1 MGLFDIIRRKSGPV
15 RLELQPPA
23 RAERRG
29 DPLEN
34 PAVSLSSP
42 NIWAWLVGGNNPTVS
57 GELINHFTAMQQTTV
72 YACVN
77 LLAESVASLPL
88 RIYERAAKGRMED
101 VDHPLYWLLSV
112 EPNPEMTAFTFLE
125 TLTGCLALTGNGYAE
140 ILENRM
146 GDIGG
151 LYPLHPLHTEP
162 FRATSEITAWNGI
175 PIPQGEIAY
184 RTTQGMPN
192 GNWRIISASRMI
204 HPRLFSF
211 DGLKGASPIEQARQ
225 GIGLARAAEKYGA
238 RFFGNDSRPAGIMLF
253 KGGKLDEKIQLNV
266 RDSWER
272 AQGGEN
278 QGKTAFLSGDWDYKQ
293 IGISPE
299 QAQFLVTRQFQRA
312 EIAAMWRI
320 PPHMVGDTTRLSNN
334 NAEQQNLSFVTDTLR
349 PFLCRIESEVV
360 RKCIPRQGRNANR
373 HYVEFD
379 VSERLRGDFKST
391 MDGINVG
398 RQSGVL
404 TINDG
409 REQLGMNPV
418 GPEGD
423 VCIVPVNYQNAE
435 RLLDTESIQDQ
446 PTGGG
451 QQQDPDD
458 PDAGGADDE
467 AKRWI
472 SAWAPLFCDAFGRVC
487 NRDKR
492 DLTAVRTIFGP
503 IVGTIA
509 STYAKAAEMRMDLDA
524 AIEVERVVQEQLG
537 GLAKR
542 AVAWKG
548 DEAEVTAELQ
558 RVMRGLRI
566 NVFRE
571 AGALVALKG
580 DVHA

>member
-1 MGLFDIIRRKSGPV
+1 MGLFDIMRRSIRPV
-15 RLELQPPA
+15 A
-23 RAERRG
+23 VERRG

-34 PAVSLSSP
+34 PAVPLSSP
-42 NIWAWLVGGNNPTVS
+42 NIWAWLAGGNNPTVS

-88 RIYERAAKGRMED
+88 RIYERTTKGRLED
-101 VDHPLYWLLSV
+101 VDHPLYWLLSI

-125 TLTGCLALTGNGYAE
+125 TLTGCLALTGNAYAE
-140 ILENRM
+140 ILENRA
-146 GDIGG
+146 GDIAG

-162 FRATSEITAWNGI
+162 FRATEPMTAWNGI
-175 PIPQGEIAY
+175 AIAKGDIAY

-192 GNWRIISASRMI
+192 GNWRIISAERMI

-238 RFFGNDSRPAGIMLF
+238 RFFGNDSRPAGIMIF
-253 KGGKLDEKIQLNV
+253 KGGKLDEKVQLST
-266 RDSWER
+266 RQSWER

-278 QGKTAFLSGDWDYKQ
+278 QGKTAFLNGDWDYKQ

-299 QAQFLVTRQFQRA
+299 QAQFLLTRQFQRA

-349 PFLCRIESEVV
+349 PYLCRIESEVV

-373 HYVEFD
+373 HYVAFD

-409 REQLGMNPV
+409 REQLDMNPV

-435 RLLDTESIQDQ
+435 RLLDTESLQDQ
-446 PTGGG
+446 PVGG
-451 QQQDPDD
+451 QKQHPDD
-458 PDAGGADDE
+458 TSANDDE

-472 SAWAPLFCDAFGRVC
+472 SAWFPIFRDAFGRIC
-487 NRDKR
+487 KRDKR
-492 DLTAVRTIFGP
+492 DSAAVLLTFGP
-503 IVGTIA
+503 VFTTIA
-509 STYAKAAEMRMDLDA
+509 ATYGTAAQQRFSLEDELCCD
-524 AIEVERVVQEQLG
+524 RVVQEQLR
-537 GLAKR
+537 LLEKR
-542 AVAWKG
+542 ASGWKG
-548 DEAEVTAELQ
+548 DEAEVMPELL
-558 RVMRGLRI
+558 RVTRGLRL

-571 AGALVALKG
+571 AGAQVALKG